1 MRNTKKAISILL
13 TLLMVVGMMSTFA
26 FAEGKTSTG
35 FTITV
40 TNAVEGQTYTA
51 YKLFNISGKDGNA
64 VTYYMNDT
72 QYTQWGS
79 ILEGVGVTIG
89 ARTSDGKRY
98 INTASMI
105 EGEDSS
111 ATIKPAIVTALK
123 NATKPADGV
132 SVKASSSNVV
142 LNVASAGYYFVDTTL
157 GSLIVLNTYDN
168 AVNIK
173 DKNADNPY
181 IEKKVVNDTNG
192 YSYKLGDNV
201 SYEVNV
207 RTGGTIYTDYVLH
220 DSMSSNL
227 SLNEDSVVVK
237 MKVGDASATSLV
249 KDTDYTVNKG
259 TCSDESPVAGCTF
272 EIRFTDTGKAKLSAN
287 KNTIVT
293 ATYTAKVVA
302 LDDGTVANV
311 LTNKISNEMGSTYKE
326 NSVDVYTGSVKVI
339 KVDPN
344 STPLSGAEFVIR
356 QKADDNTFKYLA
368 KVDNAYTWVDK
379 WENNENI
386 VKLTSAD
393 NGETNTVYGLAK
405 GLYELYEI
413 KAPED
418 YNRLEDGISFTINGS
433 TTSELAVTSTV
444 ENKKGSML
452 PETGGIGT
460 TIFYLIGAILV
471 IGAGVVFVTRR
482 RMHSDK

>member
-1 MRNTKKAISILL
+1 
-13 TLLMVVGMMSTFA
+13 
-26 FAEGKTSTG
+26 
-35 FTITV
+35 
-40 TNAVEGQTYTA
+40 
-51 YKLFNISGKDGNA
+51 
-64 VTYYMNDT
+64 
-72 QYTQWGS
+72 
-79 ILEGVGVTIG
+79 
-89 ARTSDGKRY
+89 
-98 INTASMI
+98 
-105 EGEDSS
+105 
-111 ATIKPAIVTALK
+111 
-123 NATKPADGV
+123 
-132 SVKASSSNVV
+132 
-142 LNVASAGYYFVDTTL
+142 
-157 GSLIVLNTYDN
+157 
-168 AVNIK
+168 
-173 DKNADNPY
+173 
-181 IEKKVVNDTNG
+181 
-192 YSYKLGDNV
+192 
-201 SYEVNV
+201 
-207 RTGGTIYTDYVLH
+207 
-220 DSMSSNL
+220 MSSNL
-227 SLNEDSVVVK
+227 SLNENSVAVK
-237 MKVGDASATSLV
+237 MKVGDASAISLV

-326 NSVDVYTGSVKVI
+326 KSVDVYTGSVKVI

-344 STPLSGAEFVIR
+344 RTPLSGAEFVIR
-356 QKADDNTFKYLA
+356 QKVDNNKFKYLA

-386 VKLTSAD
+386 VKLTSAA